1 MIIITKTK
9 TEAIK
14 ERIQLDKRIH
24 PKLQTIIIDYT
35 KVFPRK
41 SDLRYNHR
49 FLPKEIKLKK
59 KDKIYTDDQAQK
71 ILDNYK
77 KQEGIKK

>member
-14 ERIQLDKRIH
+14 ERIQLDKRIN
-24 PKLQTIIIDYT
+24 PNLQTIIVDYT
-35 KVFPRK
+35 NVFPRK
-41 SDLRYNHR
+41 SHFRYNHR
-49 FLPKEIKLKK
+49 FLPKEIKLRR
-59 KDKIYTDDQAQK
+59 KDKIYTDKQAQK

-77 KQEGIKK
+77 KRKGD